1 MVASISGQTFTIEPS
16 GPGVIAGTTVTHT
29 LCSSTT
35 NIGICITT
43 RSEDAMGNFNGVIIV
58 PGNGTFT
65 ATCNRRQLKTTLTVN
80 YILVNTA

>member
-1 MVASISGQTFTIEPS
+1 MAQGYSGQTFTIEPS
-16 GPGVIAGTTVTHT
+16 GPGVVAGTSVTHT
-29 LCSSTT
+29 LCSSTS

-43 RSEDAMGNFNGVIIV
+43 RSEDAMGSFNSVIIV
-58 PGNGTFT
+58 PGNGAFT